1 MSKNKEKYYVDFSGH
16 LNLTEKEKA
25 ELERIQRDYYP
36 IERTEH
42 LTDFYLEGKINDDE
56 YEKMTT
62 IQFYNITE

>member
-16 LNLTEKEKA
+16 QNLTEKEKA
-25 ELERIQRDYYP
+25 ELESIQQNFYP

-42 LTDFYLEGKINDDE
+42 LTEFYLEGKINDDE

-62 IQFYNITE
+62 VQFYNITE